1 MGPLGQRGGRDM
13 AMTETRKGLGP
24 RATNGK
30 VPVYDADAHIAEPPS
45 VWEEYADPKFRDQI
59 MQCRI
64 MDDGTDAAFAEGKKL
79 RNGIAPACIP
89 HAYGT
94 KVTWDDIVPGSY
106 DPAARLSVM
115 DDEGLS
121 AALMFPSLMLISGD
135 INDAEIAVENAR
147 AYNRWMTD
155 FVSEDPNRLFGVG
168 VCPLQSVDGAVA
180 IIEEVANAGLTG
192 ITFRPERYG
201 GLELFSPDMDR
212 VWSAAEHH
220 DLTVAIHGSFGSGMP
235 SFAKTR
241 YENQFYVHM
250 VCHPFEQMASVME
263 MVASGVLDDHP
274 MLRVGFFES
283 GLGWLPYWLD
293 RLDEHKEAMGH
304 LVPRLKRDPT
314 EIFSE
319 QCFVTMEAGE
329 GEAFEQVAAMGLAHT
344 VVWGSDYPH
353 YDCTFPGALAELNET
368 FEGFDDEVSSLRNEV
383 VYTNARRFMG
393 LS

>member
-1 MGPLGQRGGRDM
+1 M
-13 AMTETRKGLGP
+13 AMTQTRKGLGP
-24 RATNGK
+24 LASNGT

-45 VWEEYADPKFRDQI
+45 VWQEYADPKFRDRI

-64 MDDGTDAAFAEGKKL
+64 LDDGTDAAFAEGKKL

-94 KVTWDDIVPGSY
+94 KVTWNDIVPGSY

-115 DDEGLS
+115 DDEGLD

-135 INDAEIAVENAR
+135 INDAEVAVENAR

-180 IIEEVANAGLTG
+180 VIEEVANAGLTG

-274 MLRVGFFES
+274 LLRVGFFES

>member
-1 MGPLGQRGGRDM
+1 M

-24 RATNGK
+24 LAANGK

-115 DDEGLS
+115 DDEGLA

-135 INDAEIAVENAR
+135 IVDAEVAVENAR

-180 IIEEVANAGLTG
+180 VIEEVANAGLTG
-192 ITFRPERYG
+192 ITFRPERYS

-368 FEGFDDEVSSLRNEV
+368 FEGFDDEVSNLRNEV

-393 LS
+393 LT

>member
-1 MGPLGQRGGRDM
+1 M
-13 AMTETRKGLGP
+13 AMTQTRKGLGP
-24 RATNGK
+24 LASNGT

-45 VWEEYADPKFRDQI
+45 VWQEYADPKFRDRI

-64 MDDGTDAAFAEGKKL
+64 LDDGTDAAFAEGKKL

-115 DDEGLS
+115 DDEGLD

-180 IIEEVANAGLTG
+180 VIEEVANAGLTG

-393 LS
+393 LT